1 LNQAAVA
8 RVAVDV
14 GGTFTD
20 LVTEDAAGRFQ
31 VYKSATTP
39 DDPTRGILEV
49 LSLAASEQ
57 RLTLAAFLASIPLF
71 ILATTRATNAIVAGE
86 VARTALLV
94 TEGHPDILLWREGTR
109 VGTFDYAQQS
119 PEPYVSRALTF
130 EVPERIDSEGAVVR
144 PLDEAAT
151 VAVIRRLRDLAVE
164 AIAVCLLWSVL
175 NSRHEKRVGELLRQ
189 HLPGVPFTLSSALS
203 PTLREYR
210 RASAASVD
218 ASLKPLMSHYLA
230 GVEGSLRSEGFGG
243 QLLMM
248 TSSGGVRTLE
258 DVAAAPI
265 HSIASGPAAAPIA
278 GRYFALRELG
288 SDSALV
294 TDAGG
299 TSYDVSLVRRVR
311 IPWTRT
317 TRLGVSPYSPITGF
331 PAVDVRSI
339 GAGGGSIA
347 SVDGG
352 GLLHVGPRSAGAV
365 PGPACY
371 QRGGVEPT
379 ITDACLV
386 LGYLDP
392 DYFLGGRMRLNV
404 GAAIDAIDRRISQP
418 LGLPTEEA
426 AAAVVE
432 LQIEHMVSAIEAITV
447 NQGVDPRGTPLV
459 AGGGAAGFYSIA
471 VARRLGCSNVIVP
484 EAAAALSA
492 VGAQLSD
499 LSSEYLATHPTSSRD
514 FDFRGVNELLRN
526 LRIECEAFARR
537 ALHLGTGHEIRFTAE
552 ARYRD
557 QVWEIEV
564 PLRREY
570 FSDASE
576 VAELREDFDTT
587 HEEILAHRDPYSDV
601 EFITWRAHVRCPLRL
616 RDDRAVAMDVSDEE
630 HPARRRV
637 YFKDFGHLET
647 TVVMLDRLGAGR
659 RIEGPAIIQSPT
671 TTLVIDPGASATRTP
686 RGSIIVDPLAGDSFT
701 IARATAHSIAS
712 RPA

>member
-1 LNQAAVA
+1 M
-8 RVAVDV
+8 RIAVDV

-20 LVTEDAAGRFQ
+20 LVTEDAAGRFH

-49 LSLAASEQ
+49 LSLAALEHG
-57 RLTLAAFLASIPLF
+57 LTRAAFLTSIPLF

-109 VGTFDYAQQS
+109 VGTFDYTQQS

-130 EVPERIDSEGAVVR
+130 ELPERIDSEGVVVR

-151 VAVIRRLRDLAVE
+151 VEVIGRLRDLAVE

-175 NSRHEKRVGELLRQ
+175 NNRHEKRVGELLRQ

-218 ASLKPLMSHYLA
+218 ASLKPLMSHYLE

-248 TSSGGVRTLE
+248 TSSGGVRKLD
-258 DVAAAPI
+258 DVASSPI

-278 GRYFALRELG
+278 GRYYALRELG
-288 SDSALV
+288 SDTALV

-299 TSYDVSLVRRVR
+299 TSYDVSLVRRGR

-317 TRLGVSPYSPITGF
+317 TKLGVSPYSPITGF

-347 SVDGG
+347 SVDSG
-352 GLLHVGPRSAGAV
+352 GLLHVGPRSAGAI

-392 DYFLGGRMRLNV
+392 DYFLGGRMQLNL
-404 GAAIDAIDRRISQP
+404 GAAVDAIDRRISRP
-418 LGLPTEEA
+418 LGLPTAAA

-471 VARRLGCSNVIVP
+471 VARRLGCSKVIVP
-484 EAAAALSA
+484 EGAAALSA
-492 VGAQLSD
+492 IGAQLSD

-514 FDFRGVNELLRN
+514 FDFAGVNHVLRD
-526 LRIECEAFARR
+526 LRIECETFASQ
-537 ALHLGTGHEIRFTAE
+537 ALHLGTGHEVRFTVE

-564 PLRREY
+564 PLRREH
-570 FSDASE
+570 FSEAKE
-576 VAELREDFDTT
+576 VAELREDFDAT
-587 HEEILAHRDPYSDV
+587 HEEILAHRDPYSDI

-616 RDDRAVAMDVSDEE
+616 RDDRASKFDLDDE
-630 HPARRRV
+630 HRTFRRSV
-637 YFKDFGHLET
+637 YFKDFGHLDT
-647 TVVMLDRLGAGR
+647 TVIMFETLSPEQ
-659 RIEGPAIIQSPT
+659 RIEGPAIIQSAT
-671 TTLVIDPGASATRTP
+671 TTVVIDPGASATRTP
-686 RGSIIVDPLAGDSFT
+686 GGSIVVDPLSGDSYSTLRTAGHT
-701 IARATAHSIAS
+701 IGSGTA
-712 RPA
+712 

>member
-1 LNQAAVA
+1 VIREPIT

-20 LVTEDAAGRFQ
+20 LVTEDVAGRFH

-39 DDPTRGILEV
+39 DDPTRGIVAV
-49 LSLAASEQ
+49 LSLAALEYG
-57 RLTLAAFLASIPLF
+57 LTLSAFLASVPLF

-86 VARTALLV
+86 IARTALLV

-109 VGTFDYAQQS
+109 VGTFDYAQRS

-130 EVPERIDSEGAVVR
+130 ELPERIDAQGVVVR

-151 VAVIRRLRDLAVE
+151 VALIARLRDLAVE
-164 AIAVCLLWSVL
+164 AVAVCLLWSVL
-175 NSRHEKRVGELLRQ
+175 NNRHEQRVGELLRQ

-210 RASAASVD
+210 RASAASID
-218 ASLKPLMSHYLA
+218 ASLKPLMSHYLE
-230 GVEGSLRSEGFGG
+230 GLEGSLRSEGFGG
-243 QLLMM
+243 RLLMM
-248 TSSGGVRTLE
+248 TSSGGVRKLA
-258 DVAAAPI
+258 DVAASPI
-265 HSIASGPAAAPIA
+265 HSLASGPAAAPIA
-278 GRYFALRELG
+278 GRYYAMRELG
-288 SDSALV
+288 LDTALV

-299 TSYDVSLVRRVR
+299 TSYDVSLVRRGR

-317 TRLGVSPYSPITGF
+317 TTLGASPYSPITGF

-347 SVDGG
+347 SVDSG

-392 DYFLGGRMRLNV
+392 DYFLGGRMRLNLE
-404 GAAIDAIDRRISQP
+404 AAVEAIDRRIARP
-418 LGLPTEEA
+418 LGLPTAEA

-447 NQGVDPRGTPLV
+447 NQGVDPRGTPLI
-459 AGGGAAGFYSIA
+459 AGGGSAGFYSIA
-471 VARRLGCSNVIVP
+471 VARRLGCSIVVVP

-514 FDFRGVNELLRN
+514 FDFGAVNDVLRK
-526 LRIECEAFARR
+526 LRMECETFARL
-537 ALHLGTGHEIRFTAE
+537 APDLGTGHEIRFTVE

-564 PLRREY
+564 PLRRERY
-570 FSDASE
+570 TNAAE
-576 VAELREDFDTT
+576 VAELRQDFDAT
-587 HEEILAHRDPYSDV
+587 HEEILAHRDPYSDI
-601 EFITWRAHVRCPLRL
+601 EFVTWRAQVRCPLRP
-616 RDDRAVAMDVSDEE
+616 RDDRAAVSGISDG
-630 HPARRRV
+630 PSTSMRRV
-637 YFKDFGHLET
+637 YFKNLGHLDT
-647 TVVMLDRLGAGR
+647 PVMMFDMLSPERPL
-659 RIEGPAIIQSPT
+659 EGPAIIQSAT
-671 TTLVIDPGASATRTP
+671 TTIVIDPGASAMRTQG
-686 RGSIIVDPLAGDSFT
+686 GSIVVDPLAGE
-701 IARATAHSIAS
+701 AYS
-712 RPA
+712 RSRNVPHALSSEPA